1 VIAKLKGKIDSVA
14 ADGLV
19 LDVNGVGYLVFCSTR
34 TLGAVARATGQVA
47 LHIETHV
54 REDHIHLYGFLEA
67 AERNAFRVLT
77 TVQGVGARLGLAI
90 LSVLSPEALTQ
101 AIAAGDRAAL
111 TQASGVGPKLATRIL
126 TELKDKVAGLA
137 AGIAGEVMSAEPHGA
152 PNGVTGNEESPG
164 ASADAVSALVNL
176 GYGRS
181 EAFAAV
187 ARAARMRG
195 ADAGVETLIR
205 EGLLE
210 LAGREARA

>member
-1 VIAKLKGKIDSVA
+1 VIAKLKGRIESVA

-19 LDVNGVGYLVFCSTR
+19 LDVNGVGYLVFCSAR
-34 TLGAVARATGQVA
+34 TLGAVARVTAPVA

-54 REDHIHLYGFLEA
+54 REDHIHLYGFLED

-77 TVQGVGARLGLAI
+77 TVQGVGARLALAI
-90 LSVLSPEALTQ
+90 LSTLSPDALAQ

-137 AGIAGEVMSAEPHGA
+137 GGLAGTAMTAEAQGA
-152 PNGVTGNEESPG
+152 TANEESQG

-187 ARAARMRG
+187 ARAMRARG
-195 ADAGVETLIR
+195 ADAGVEILIR

>member
-1 VIAKLKGKIDSVA
+1 MIAKLTGRIESVTADS
-14 ADGLV
+14 LV
-19 LDVNGVGYLVFCSTR
+19 VDVNGVGYLVFCSAR
-34 TLGAVARATGQVA
+34 TLGAVGRVAGQAA

-54 REDHIHLYGFLEA
+54 REDHIHLYGFLED

-77 TVQGVGARLGLAI
+77 TVQGVGARLALAI
-90 LSVLSPEALTQ
+90 LSILSPDALAQ

-137 AGIAGEVMSAEPHGA
+137 GGLAVSAIPAEPQGA
-152 PNGVTGNEESPG
+152 TANEGSQG

-187 ARAARMRG
+187 ARAARASG